1 MEDAM
6 AEMIAAE
13 ASAAESKT
21 SVARGSDTPV
31 AVDPRV
37 VAVTVGPPSWVTYTT
52 GRAKTVVG
60 VATEIALMSIEVD
73 CALAKALSVARTEMT
88 ERMMSDAGN
97 NERECEKVRG
107 KRICGTNDCSLE
119 RGNYRYGSLAQ
130 AL

>member
-1 MEDAM
+1 LIRSIEDAM
-6 AEMIAAE
+6 AEIIAAE

-21 SVARGSDTPV
+21 FVAKGSDTPV

-60 VATEIALMSIEVD
+60 VATEIASMSIEVD

-88 ERMMSDAGN
+88 ERMTSDASN
-97 NERECEKVRG
+97 NERVCEKVRG
-107 KRICGTNDCSLE
+107 ERIYGMND
-119 RGNYRYGSLAQ
+119 
-130 AL
+130 

>member
-60 VATEIALMSIEVD
+60 VATEIASMSIEVD

-107 KRICGTNDCSLE
+107 KRICGTNDWSLE